1 MGSEILKVRQE
12 KPSDFQ
18 DIYDLVK
25 VGFQTAEVSN
35 GNEQD
40 YVIKLRASGNYIPE
54 LALVAEESGKL
65 IGYIML
71 TKTYVSHSNSKFEAL
86 LLAPLCVALDHRNLG
101 IGSKLVVEGLK
112 LAKNLGYTTVFVV
125 GNPLFYS
132 RFGFQSSVLF
142 GIKHVPMIP
151 DQFVMVNELSVGAL
165 TDVVG
170 TVTFT

>member
-1 MGSEILKVRQE
+1 LKVRQE

-71 TKTYVSHSNSKFEAL
+71 TKTYVSRSNSKFEAL
-86 LLAPLCVALDHRNLG
+86 LLAPLCIALEQRNLG

-112 LAKNLGYTTVFVV
+112 LTKNLGYTTVFVV

-132 RFGFQSSVLF
+132 RFGFQSSVHF

-151 DQFVMVNELSVGAL
+151 DQFVMVNELSMGVL

>member
-1 MGSEILKVRQE
+1 MKIRQE

-25 VGFQTAEVSN
+25 VGFQTAEMSN
-35 GNEQD
+35 GTEQD
-40 YVIKLRASGNYIPE
+40 YVIKLRDSGNYIPE
-54 LALVAEESGKL
+54 LALVAEENAKL
-65 IGYIML
+65 IGHIML
-71 TKTYVSHSNSKFEAL
+71 TKTYVSCADSKIKAL
-86 LLAPLCVALDHRNLG
+86 LLAPLCVAIEHRNLG

-132 RFGFQSSVLF
+132 RFGFQSSVHF

-151 DQFVMVNELSVGAL
+151 DQFVMVNELSMGAL

>member
-1 MGSEILKVRQE
+1 MKIRQE
-12 KPSDFQ
+12 KPSDFR

-54 LALVAEESGKL
+54 LALVAEENGKL
-65 IGYIML
+65 IGHIML
-71 TKTYVSHSNSKFEAL
+71 TKTCVSCNDSKFEAL
-86 LLAPLCVALDHRNLG
+86 LLAPLCVALEHRNLG
-101 IGSKLVVEGLK
+101 IGSKLVVESFG
-112 LAKNLGYTTVFVV
+112 LAKNLGYKAVFVV
-125 GNPLFYS
+125 GNPAFYS
-132 RFGFQSSVLF
+132 RFGFRSSVLF

-151 DQFVMVNELSVGAL
+151 DQFVMVNELSAGAL
-165 TDVVG
+165 TGVVG